1 MSRPAQIASLLLLV
15 LACFLQASFALDVH
29 QGCYYNCNMGRRAMP
44 FMAASLLT
52 MTPELC
58 SRMAKTRFAS
68 AYGLE
73 YGRECWLGEYGA
85 AVSHFSSCSD
95 TMGYCFAAEQ
105 WARLAA

>member
-1 MSRPAQIASLLLLV
+1 MLRPAQIAFAWLV
-15 LACFLQASFALDVH
+15 VYALFLRATNALDVH

-58 SRMAKTRFAS
+58 SKMAKTRFAS

-73 YGRECWLGEYGA
+73 YGRECWLGE
-85 AVSHFSSCSD
+85 
-95 TMGYCFAAEQ
+95 
-105 WARLAA
+105 